1 MIFTKQQSDLQH
13 SINKMSVPVF
23 VVDQD
28 DDGEFRVVALNAAHT
43 KATGL
48 RLEAV
53 LRKTPQ
59 MILPDKAEADFLTS
73 RYQAC
78 VQQQRPVVYSTRL
91 TYCDQAREIRTTLHP
106 VSLDGQAPTRVV
118 GQVAVS
124 AAAPGDSVAAGPG
137 IRATVDDQTVEAFL
151 NDICRHQTI
160 SSKDLMMLAVLMNNR
175 SLSMLGAL
183 SVVGAEAA
191 VA

>member
-13 SINKMSVPVF
+13 AINKMAVPVF

-28 DDGEFRVVALNAAHT
+28 DEGEFRVVALNTAHT

-59 MILPDKAEADFLTS
+59 MILPDKADADFLVS

-78 VQQQRPVVYSTRL
+78 VRQRRPIVYSTRL
-91 TYCDQAREIRTTLHP
+91 TYRDQVKEIRTTLHP
-106 VSLDGQAPTRVV
+106 VSLDGQAPTRLV

-124 AAAPGDSVAAGPG
+124 DALPRDAVRRGPVN
-137 IRATVDDQTVEAFL
+137 RTTADDQTVEAFL

-160 SSKDLMMLAVLMNNR
+160 SSKDLMVLGVLMNNR
-175 SLSMLGAL
+175 SLSMLGPL
-183 SVVGAEAA
+183 SAVGAEAG

>member
-13 SINKMSVPVF
+13 AINKMAVPVF

-28 DDGEFRVVALNAAHT
+28 DGGKFRVVALNAAHT

-53 LRKTPQ
+53 LGKTPQ
-59 MILPDKAEADFLTS
+59 MILSDKAEADFLVG

-78 VQQQRPVVYSTRL
+78 VRQRRPIVYSTRL
-91 TYCDQAREIRTTLHP
+91 TYCDEAREIRTTLHP
-106 VSLDGQAPTRVV
+106 VSLDGQAPTRLV

-124 AAAPGDSVAAGPG
+124 AALPSDRMTAGPG
-137 IRATVDDQTVEAFL
+137 NRTTADDQTVEAFL
-151 NDICRHQTI
+151 NDICRHKTI
-160 SSKDLMMLAVLMNNR
+160 SSKDLMMLGVLMNNR

-183 SVVGAEAA
+183 STVGAEAG

>member
-1 MIFTKQQSDLQH
+1 MIFTRQQSDLQH

-53 LRKTPQ
+53 FRKTPQ

-73 RYQAC
+73 RYRAC
-78 VQQQRPVVYSTRL
+78 VQQQRPIVYSTRL
-91 TYCDQAREIRTTLHP
+91 TYHDEVKEIRTTLHP
-106 VSLDGQAPTRVV
+106 VSLDGQAPTPAGRAGGGLRRRALRQGGGPVRII
-118 GQVAVS
+118 GRQRMIRRSRPFSTTS
-124 AAAPGDSVAAGPG
+124 AA
-137 IRATVDDQTVEAFL
+137 IR
-151 NDICRHQTI
+151 
-160 SSKDLMMLAVLMNNR
+160 R
-175 SLSMLGAL
+175 SAQKT
-183 SVVGAEAA
+183 
-191 VA
+191 